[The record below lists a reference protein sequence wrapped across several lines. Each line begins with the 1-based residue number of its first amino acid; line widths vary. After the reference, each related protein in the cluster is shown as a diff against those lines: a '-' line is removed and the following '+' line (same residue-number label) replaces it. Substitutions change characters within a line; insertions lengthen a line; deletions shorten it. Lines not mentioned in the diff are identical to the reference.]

1 MQRRHT
7 GADLFVRPIKMIKMK
22 NNSKRGMTLNEM
34 LSLVT
39 IAIATFSFAIYMNAT
54 HLKICGA
61 VAVPFGFCSG
71 AYLVCILHEIS
82 LRQTCSPW
90 PRTPTPII
98 LKALVQG
105 LACGVAAGSA
115 FYVLAIHEAIPTVQD
130 ATSRMPLSACLCGL
144 SVAFTAALLAQSI
157 RMNRVRK
164 MAQKPKQQA

>member
-1 MQRRHT
+1 
-7 GADLFVRPIKMIKMK
+7 
-22 NNSKRGMTLNEM
+22 M

-39 IAIATFSFAIYMNAT
+39 IGIATISFTLYMNVT
-54 HLKICGA
+54 HRNICGA

-71 AYLVCILHEIS
+71 AYLVSILHEIS

-105 LACGVAAGSA
+105 LACGVVAGLA
-115 FYVLAIHEAIPTVQD
+115 FYVLAIHGVIPTVQND
-130 ATSRMPLSACLCGL
+130 TFRMLLSACLFGL

-164 MAQKPKQQA
+164 TNKKPNQQP